1 MVQKGICSS
10 LPDNYWA
17 ILLSMSKYSRQQ
29 DLPYVEILK
38 RAVDLGQRPYPPV
51 VVNAL
56 ENLFPYENSRDTYAA
71 LQAILELE
79 RSASDD
85 SLTSPVQE
93 QQQELLDAQDAR
105 EGGLDAG
112 GFAELER
119 I

>member
-1 MVQKGICSS
+1 MPAVLGGVS
-10 LPDNYWA
+10 LG
-17 ILLSMSKYSRQQ
+17 KRRYSAQR
-29 DLPYVEILK
+29 
-38 RAVDLGQRPYPPV
+38 RASD
-51 VVNAL
+51 
-56 ENLFPYENSRDTYAA
+56 DTD
-71 LQAILELE
+71 E